1 MKKKIFCL
9 LLVLILPLYLFT
21 GCTLIKEEPKEEPV
35 KQEEQSE
42 EKEPTQENLM
52 VVVDSF
58 EINEMLCYI
67 LVHKETK
74 VMYLLET
81 DGDLFVLLDAYGNPL
96 TYEGEL

>member
-1 MKKKIFCL
+1 MKKKILCL
-9 LLVLILPLYLFT
+9 LLTLILPICLFT
-21 GCTLIKEEPKEEPV
+21 GCKLIKEQPKEEPV
-35 KQEEQSE
+35 QQQSQTE

-81 DGDLFVLLDAYGNPL
+81 DGDLFALLDAYGNPL
-96 TYEGEL
+96 IYAGEL